1 MRLARDQLVPTY
13 EETKRFNNEYN
24 RLRTDK
30 RALFNQAC
38 KEWVTALKTHQPPP
52 ARLGIR
58 RFLSIEGM
66 YEFHFAP
73 DGRTL
78 FRYGPEQKPG
88 EVHIIWERIGG
99 HDIY

>member
-1 MRLARDQLVPTY
+1 MPTH
-13 EETKRFNNEYN
+13 EETERFHSELK
-24 RLRTDK
+24 RLRADK
-30 RALFNQAC
+30 RALFDQAR
-38 KEWVTALKTHQPPP
+38 KEWVAALKAHRTPP

-73 DGRTL
+73 DGRAL

-88 EVHIIWERIGG
+88 EVHIIWERIGE
-99 HDIY
+99 HDIYEKR

>member
-1 MRLARDQLVPTY
+1 MGGQLVPTH
-13 EETKRFNNEYN
+13 EETERFTNEYK
-24 RLRTDK
+24 RLRAD
-30 RALFNQAC
+30 RQALFNRARRD
-38 KEWVTALKTHQPPP
+38 WVAALKAHRPAP

-73 DGRTL
+73 DGRAL
-78 FRYGPEQKPG
+78 FRYGPERKPG

>member
-1 MRLARDQLVPTY
+1 VPTF

-30 RALFNQAC
+30 QAFFNQARG
-38 KEWVTALKTHQPPP
+38 EWVAALKAHQPPP

-73 DGRTL
+73 DGRAL
-78 FRYGPEQKPG
+78 FRYEPERIPG
-88 EVHIIWERIGG
+88 EVHIIWECIGG

>member
-1 MRLARDQLVPTY
+1 VPTY
-13 EETKRFNNEYN
+13 EETNRFNSEYN
-24 RLRTDK
+24 RLSADK
-30 RALFNQAC
+30 QALFNQAR
-38 KEWVTALKTHQPPP
+38 KEWVAALKAHRAPP

-73 DGRTL
+73 NGRAL
-78 FRYGPEQKPG
+78 FRYGPEKQSG
-88 EVHIIWERIGG
+88 EPHIIWERIGG